1 MAKYFRALREGAE
14 HGAMQDFGLPST
26 STAVGGAYEREAL
39 ALAERAYRIYVAEYG
54 AEHMVSK
61 EALLRYALLHAREA
75 EPHCFAW
82 DGLSRRRPRNG
93 SRSPWR

>member
-1 MAKYFRALREGAE
+1 MAKYFTALREGAE

-39 ALAERAYRIYVAEYG
+39 ALAERAYRVYVAEYG
-54 AEHMVSK
+54 AEHAVSK
-61 EALLRYALLHAREA
+61 EALRRYALLHACEA
-75 EPHCFAW
+75 EIRCPAR
-82 DGLSRRRPRNG
+82 DGPSRRRPRSG